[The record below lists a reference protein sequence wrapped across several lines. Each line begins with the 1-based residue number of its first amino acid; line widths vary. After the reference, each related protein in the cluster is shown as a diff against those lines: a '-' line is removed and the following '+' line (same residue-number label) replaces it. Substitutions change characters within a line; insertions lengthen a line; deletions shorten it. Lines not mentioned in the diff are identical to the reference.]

1 MDANGDATHALFTG
15 EAMMFSPARS
25 TASTVIP
32 DIKRYSILIE
42 GEPVSSVI
50 LIGTVSH
57 SNVRMD
63 HWSFELR
70 DATGIINVSYW
81 LETTADSKLA
91 WSTSNGDY
99 VQVFGK
105 TGMNEYFLQIK
116 AFKIRPIVN
125 YNDTTHHYMYSKY
138 CTLDIRK
145 TNALKAKL
153 KPSSSASTVFPKGP
167 AITPTEV
174 PMELSTKDKIFTILR
189 DPAYRD
195 IAHGVSLKLIRS
207 ALDISQDEIMKVI
220 SEQIYLGLIYTT
232 VDDNHFKSSI

>member
-1 MDANGDATHALFTG
+1 MDANGNATHALFTG
-15 EAMMFSPARS
+15 EAMMVSPARS

-32 DIKRYSILIE
+32 DIERYPILIE

-70 DATGIINVSYW
+70 DATHMINVSYY
-81 LETTADSKLA
+81 
-91 WSTSNGDY
+91 NGDY

-125 YNDTTHHYMYSKY
+125 YNDTTHHYLYSIY

-153 KPSSSASTVFPKGP
+153 KPAASTVFPKRP

>member
-1 MDANGDATHALFTG
+1 MDANGDATHALFTD
-15 EAMMFSPARS
+15 EAMMVSPGRS

-32 DIKRYSILIE
+32 DIEHYPILIE

-50 LIGTVSH
+50 LIGTVSQ

-63 HWSFELR
+63 HWSFELC
-70 DATGIINVSYW
+70 DATGMINVSYC
-81 LETTADSKLA
+81 
-91 WSTSNGDY
+91 NGDY

-125 YNDTTHHYMYSKY
+125 YNDTTHHYLYSIY

-153 KPSSSASTVFPKGP
+153 KPASSASAVFPKGP
-167 AITPTEV
+167 TITPIE
-174 PMELSTKDKIFTILR
+174 
-189 DPAYRD
+189 D

>member
-1 MDANGDATHALFTG
+1 MDANGDAKHALFTG
-15 EAMMFSPARS
+15 DAMMVSPARS
-25 TASTVIP
+25 IASTVIP
-32 DIKRYSILIE
+32 ARPSTLRPVTIKQLYDAFLQDIERYPILIE

-63 HWSFELR
+63 HWSFELC
-70 DATGIINVSYW
+70 DAT
-81 LETTADSKLA
+81 ETAADSKLA
-91 WSTSNGDY
+91 WST
-99 VQVFGK
+99 
-105 TGMNEYFLQIK
+105 
-116 AFKIRPIVN
+116 RPIVN
-125 YNDTTHHYMYSKY
+125 NNDTTHHYLYSIY

-153 KPSSSASTVFPKGP
+153 KPASSASTVFPKGP

-174 PMELSTKDKIFTILR
+174 TMELSTKDKIFTILR

-195 IAHGVSLKLIRS
+195 IAHGVSVKLIRS
-207 ALDISQDEIMKVI
+207 ALDISEDEIMKVI

>member
-1 MDANGDATHALFTG
+1 MDANGNATHALFTG
-15 EAMMFSPARS
+15 EAMMVSPARS

-32 DIKRYSILIE
+32 PRSSTLRPVTIKQLYDGFLQDIERYPILIE
-42 GEPVSSVI
+42 GEPVSS
-50 LIGTVSH
+50 
-57 SNVRMD
+57 
-63 HWSFELR
+63 
-70 DATGIINVSYW
+70 
-81 LETTADSKLA
+81 
-91 WSTSNGDY
+91 
-99 VQVFGK
+99 
-105 TGMNEYFLQIK
+105 
-116 AFKIRPIVN
+116 
-125 YNDTTHHYMYSKY
+125 
-138 CTLDIRK
+138 
-145 TNALKAKL
+145 AKL
-153 KPSSSASTVFPKGP
+153 KPAASTVFPKRP

>member
-15 EAMMFSPARS
+15 KAMMVSPARS

-32 DIKRYSILIE
+32 PRPSTLRPVTIKQLYDGFLQDIERYPILIE

-63 HWSFELR
+63 
-70 DATGIINVSYW
+70 VMP
-81 LETTADSKLA
+81 LA
-91 WSTSNGDY
+91 LSTNGDY

-105 TGMNEYFLQIK
+105 TGMNEYFLQIR

-125 YNDTTHHYMYSKY
+125 YNDTTHHYLYSIY

-153 KPSSSASTVFPKGP
+153 KPASSASTVFPKGP
-167 AITPTEV
+167 TITPTEV

-195 IAHGVSLKLIRS
+195 IAHGVNLKLIRS

-232 VDDNHFKSSI
+232 VDNNHFKSSI

>member
-1 MDANGDATHALFTG
+1 
-15 EAMMFSPARS
+15 MMVSPTRS

-32 DIKRYSILIE
+32 DIERYPILIE
-42 GEPVSSVI
+42 REPVSSVI

-63 HWSFELR
+63 VMPLALSTYHT
-70 DATGIINVSYW
+70 ATVI
-81 LETTADSKLA
+81 T
-91 WSTSNGDY
+91 
-99 VQVFGK
+99 F
-105 TGMNEYFLQIK
+105 
-116 AFKIRPIVN
+116 RPIVN
-125 YNDTTHHYMYSKY
+125 YNDTTHHYLYSIY

-153 KPSSSASTVFPKGP
+153 KPASSASTVFPKGP

-232 VDDNHFKSSI
+232 VDNNHFKSSM